1 MDHKKLSFAFIAGP
15 PTVGTVLN
23 SSLPGLLTGLSL
35 IVAIGAQNAFVLR
48 QGLRRAHVGPIVT
61 VCTLSDVALIVA
73 GVAGIGAVIQHA
85 DWALQA
91 VRWFGVAFL
100 TWYGL
105 SSAWRARRP
114 SALPASPD
122 AGRPAA
128 PELGLASTLRRIFA
142 LTWLNPHVYLD
153 TVVLLGSIANTH
165 GPVGRWLFAVG
176 APVAS
181 TLWFSGLGFGAR
193 FAAPLLT
200 TPRAWQVLDLL
211 IAATMLA
218 IAAKLALA
226 RKRA

>member
-1 MDHKKLSFAFIAGP
+1 M
-15 PTVGTVLN
+15 LN
-23 SSLPGLLTGLSL
+23 SSIAGLLTGLSL

-48 QGLRRAHVGPIVT
+48 QGLRRDYVGPIVT
-61 VCTLSDVALIVA
+61 VCTLSDLVLIVA

-105 SSAWRARRP
+105 SSAWRARHP
-114 SALPASPD
+114 SALPAPSGAGANAD
-122 AGRPAA
+122 ANASGV
-128 PELGLASTLRRIFA
+128 GLASTLRRAFA

-165 GPVGRWLFAVG
+165 GPSGRWLFAIG
-176 APVAS
+176 AGVAS
-181 TLWFSGLGFGAR
+181 TLWFAGLGFGAR

-218 IAAKLALA
+218 IAAKLAF
-226 RKRA
+226 

>member
-1 MDHKKLSFAFIAGP
+1 M
-15 PTVGTVLN
+15 LN
-23 SSLPGLLTGLSL
+23 ASLTGLLTGLSL

-48 QGLRRAHVGPIVT
+48 QGLRRSRVGAIVA
-61 VCTLSDVALIVA
+61 VCLLSDIVLIIA
-73 GVAGIGAVIQHA
+73 GVSGIGAVVHHA

-91 VRWFGVAFL
+91 VRWFGFAFL

-114 SALPASPD
+114 SALAPSPGSD
-122 AGRPAA
+122 GTGSDGSGTGSAGEPGR
-128 PELGLASTLRRIFA
+128 ASTIRRAMA

-153 TVVLLGSIANTH
+153 TVVLLGSIANSR
-165 GPVGRWLFAVG
+165 GPVDRWWFAVG
-176 APVAS
+176 AVLAS

-218 IAAKLALA
+218 IAAKLVF
-226 RKRA
+226 

>member
-1 MDHKKLSFAFIAGP
+1 M
-15 PTVGTVLN
+15 LN
-23 SSLPGLLTGLSL
+23 STVAGLLTGLSL

-48 QGLRRAHVGPIVT
+48 QGLRRAYVGPIVT
-61 VCTLSDVALIVA
+61 VCTLSDLALIVA

-105 SSAWRARRP
+105 SSAWRARHP
-114 SALPASPD
+114 SALSAAEGNAT
-122 AGRPAA
+122 AGTTGVVARTALGGGSA
-128 PELGLASTLRRIFA
+128 GLASTLRRAFA

-165 GPVGRWLFAVG
+165 GPSGRWLFAVG
-176 APVAS
+176 ASVAS
-181 TLWFSGLGFGAR
+181 ILWFSGLGFGAR

-218 IAAKLALA
+218 IAAKLAF
-226 RKRA
+226 